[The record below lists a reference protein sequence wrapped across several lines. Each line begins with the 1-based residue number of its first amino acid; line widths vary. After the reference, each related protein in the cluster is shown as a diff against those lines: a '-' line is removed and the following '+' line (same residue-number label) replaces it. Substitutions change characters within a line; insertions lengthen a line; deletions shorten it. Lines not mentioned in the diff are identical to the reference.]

1 MVKKGCRKVRLLM
14 VFSNREFCKLKFLCP
29 VDWCGWYSC
38 RPLLLQQNMDKV
50 SLNESKCMIWAGN
63 KRSYLPLLW
72 LLNCFEK
79 YSLLCGWNRSTA
91 EKLSIML
98 WLKLVIVLVS
108 EANCFLR
115 CGFPRLY
122 RPSCRVKGDELNY
135 WSGTSPPTF
144 TCSLAHA
151 KWTCSA
157 LCRDHDQA
165 STSQCCWNFDMA
177 FSSPGCDEQNSRSA
191 DQLKDTI
198 IPFQSLQTS
207 FRSFPNTQESHT
219 LLLYVCT
226 TTN

>member
-1 MVKKGCRKVRLLM
+1 MV
-14 VFSNREFCKLKFLCP
+14 SNCEFCE
-29 VDWCGWYSC
+29 V
-38 RPLLLQQNMDKV
+38 RTQV
-50 SLNESKCMIWAGN
+50 SLPSRLTCVILVPPTPFCCSKTWIRCLSMKASAWYGQKIKGLTCGCCGSWIAL
-63 KRSYLPLLW
+63 K
-72 LLNCFEK
+72 K
-79 YSLLCGWNRSTA
+79 YSLPCGWNRSTA
-91 EKLSIML
+91 VKLFIML
-98 WLKLVIVLVS
+98 WVKLVIILFS
-108 EANCFLR
+108 EANCCLR
-115 CGFPRLY
+115 CRFPRLY

-135 WSGTSPPTF
+135 WSGTSFPTF

-177 FSSPGCDEQNSRSA
+177 FSSPGCDEQNSRSN
-191 DQLKDTI
+191 DQLKGTI
-198 IPFQSLQTS
+198 ISFKSLQTS